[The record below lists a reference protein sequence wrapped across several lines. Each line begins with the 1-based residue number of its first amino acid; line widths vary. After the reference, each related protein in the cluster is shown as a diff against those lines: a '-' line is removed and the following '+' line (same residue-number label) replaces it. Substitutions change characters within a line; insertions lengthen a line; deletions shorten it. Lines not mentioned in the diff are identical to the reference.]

1 MSEDR
6 TANALEQLKVAKSYK
21 YLEIILQS
29 IWAAF
34 TSHIKEKRLTAIWAM
49 ADIQS
54 LRKLSLEIAMKFDL
68 RIVPALT

>member
-6 TANALEQLKVAKSYK
+6 TANALEQLKVVKSYK
-21 YLEIILQS
+21 YLGIILQS

-49 ADIQS
+49 ADIQI
-54 LRKLSLEIAMKFDL
+54 LLSLETAMKFDL